1 MLALNNLQNGISVN
15 IDMLLG
21 EGQYITVAAQT
32 KMDTQAFTQ
41 ASKAAH
47 NACLCLPHLPVP
59 QESFPA
65 LRQGANEPYMSFVDK
80 LQNAQSVQCSHSFT
94 SDSVTP
100 QTTACQASLSITNSW
115 SLLKLMSIELV
126 MPFNHLILCRPC
138 LLLPSIFPCMRI
150 FSEESSVCIKMLLT
164 DKLKTGG
171 LEDINTAINPF
182 ECKVPKNNKEK

>member
-1 MLALNNLQNGISVN
+1 MEDTCKNGLPTAQYSLSFQEYRDYCTMLALNNLKNGISVN

-47 NACLCLPHLPVP
+47 KACLCLPHLPVP

-100 QTTACQASLSITNSW
+100 
-115 SLLKLMSIELV
+115 
-126 MPFNHLILCRPC
+126 
-138 LLLPSIFPCMRI
+138 
-150 FSEESSVCIKMLLT
+150 
-164 DKLKTGG
+164 
-171 LEDINTAINPF
+171 
-182 ECKVPKNNKEK
+182 